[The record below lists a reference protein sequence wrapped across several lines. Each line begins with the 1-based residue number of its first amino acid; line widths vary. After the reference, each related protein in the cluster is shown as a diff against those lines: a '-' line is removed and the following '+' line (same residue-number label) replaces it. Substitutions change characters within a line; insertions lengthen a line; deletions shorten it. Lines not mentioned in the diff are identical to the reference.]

1 MTPQFRRAERA
12 EEGEGGRKHAHYLR
26 HADGRRHASA
36 APTSRYSMLRAGQ
49 SSTGNEEEGNS
60 VCLDFPRGVKLKCL
74 SASQGQF
81 TCIALNYLPLHF
93 PLGSLVSPPLSRR
106 QSLRRRRPSRR
117 ARAGGKARSWNGMG
131 KEKDRKASQ
140 ALRPAPAA
148 GYTTISMN
156 QEQCM
161 EGRSTNLLSQ
171 PSIVIA

>member
-81 TCIALNYLPLHF
+81 TCIALNYLHCISHWEALFHRPS
-93 PLGSLVSPPLSRR
+93 LGGGSHCAGAGRVAEYGRAAKLAHGMAWEKRRTVKQAKLSG
-106 QSLRRRRPSRR
+106 QLRRLAIPRY
-117 ARAGGKARSWNGMG
+117 
-131 KEKDRKASQ
+131 Q
-140 ALRPAPAA
+140 
-148 GYTTISMN
+148 
-156 QEQCM
+156 
-161 EGRSTNLLSQ
+161 
-171 PSIVIA
+171 